1 MDAMLISVVIP
12 AYHSKKTIKKTI
24 SSICRELGSDIL
36 YEVIVVENG
45 PEDGTRQVIEA
56 LARHMPYIRLYQSVQ
71 GVSNARNEGM
81 MHASGKWLMF
91 VDADDELHPGSG
103 KRLIEVMQTSEAD
116 VCLFGH
122 QSGEKRRPVCSESEF
137 YTGSEIEA
145 VRIRMLEAP
154 TRYMQVWA
162 KLFRRQQVVAAGVLF
177 EPELSMAEDSDFT
190 FQYTAFCRSA
200 AFYPD
205 IVYDY
210 HINPVS
216 VMHAFDA
223 QKVEAYIRAMTVM
236 TERMSGE
243 SEAIQCACDQYI
255 LAHFHIAMVNGV
267 FCTGNDVFCGE
278 KVRRIRD
285 TAGHPVFKKAIRRV
299 SLKSGGWI
307 SRVTGLLL
315 KGHLYGLLGVVYT
328 LRVWQKRKR

>member
-56 LARHMPYIRLYQSVQ
+56 LAGHMPYIRLYHSVQ

-122 QSGEKRRPVCSESEF
+122 QTVKLKRSEYGCWKHPHGICRSGRNF
-137 YTGSEIEA
+137 
-145 VRIRMLEAP
+145 
-154 TRYMQVWA
+154 
-162 KLFRRQQVVAAGVLF
+162 F
-177 EPELSMAEDSDFT
+177 EDS
-190 FQYTAFCRSA
+190 R
-200 AFYPD
+200 
-205 IVYDY
+205 
-210 HINPVS
+210 
-216 VMHAFDA
+216 
-223 QKVEAYIRAMTVM
+223 
-236 TERMSGE
+236 
-243 SEAIQCACDQYI
+243 
-255 LAHFHIAMVNGV
+255 
-267 FCTGNDVFCGE
+267 
-278 KVRRIRD
+278 
-285 TAGHPVFKKAIRRV
+285 
-299 SLKSGGWI
+299 
-307 SRVTGLLL
+307 
-315 KGHLYGLLGVVYT
+315 
-328 LRVWQKRKR
+328 

>member
-56 LARHMPYIRLYQSVQ
+56 LAGHMPYIRLYHSVQ

-122 QSGEKRRPVCSESEF
+122 QSGEN
-137 YTGSEIEA
+137 G
-145 VRIRMLEAP
+145 
-154 TRYMQVWA
+154 
-162 KLFRRQQVVAAGVLF
+162 G
-177 EPELSMAEDSDFT
+177 
-190 FQYTAFCRSA
+190 RSA
-200 AFYPD
+200 ANQNSIPAVKLKRSEYGCWKHPHG
-205 IVYDY
+205 IC
-210 HINPVS
+210 
-216 VMHAFDA
+216 
-223 QKVEAYIRAMTVM
+223 R
-236 TERMSGE
+236 SGRNFFE
-243 SEAIQCACDQYI
+243 D
-255 LAHFHIAMVNGV
+255 
-267 FCTGNDVFCGE
+267 
-278 KVRRIRD
+278 
-285 TAGHPVFKKAIRRV
+285 
-299 SLKSGGWI
+299 
-307 SRVTGLLL
+307 SR
-315 KGHLYGLLGVVYT
+315 
-328 LRVWQKRKR
+328 